1 MHSGCIGESRLG
13 NIEIQTLWGYSCKMN
28 VVIFLAYDVI
38 LLKGYHPVDKTM
50 VYGFVY
56 HREAPGLLSDFI
68 I

>member
-1 MHSGCIGESRLG
+1 
-13 NIEIQTLWGYSCKMN
+13 MN

-68 I
+68 IEHIGNLWLLNC